1 MLKFLRSGLQRP
13 MTSPTYVNYDQ
24 PFDSVIAD
32 LGKLE
37 KSACSGMS
45 LMPVLGAFLVA
56 LPAAGFVVIFQ
67 DPDAPLFAYA
77 IVSVILL
84 VVAGVEFY
92 FVQNLRRHRLARA
105 ALRAWA
111 LARGW
116 TEQGRAY
123 VGLAEGRRCA
133 VTTLYRSRGR
143 NDYVLDG
150 LAFVVQL
157 TDYSAASAHMVE
169 RLGSQQQVLQGLD
182 AGLSSMLVKYSE

>member
-1 MLKFLRSGLQRP
+1 M
-13 MTSPTYVNYDQ
+13 
-24 PFDSVIAD
+24 
-32 LGKLE
+32 
-37 KSACSGMS
+37 
-45 LMPVLGAFLVA
+45 
-56 LPAAGFVVIFQ
+56 VIFQ

-92 FVQNLRRHRLARA
+92 FVQNSATPPVARA

-116 TEQGRAY
+116 TEQGRADY

>member
-1 MLKFLRSGLQRP
+1 MVIIVCGGSQQS
-13 MTSPTYVNYDQ
+13 MSSPSYISYEQ
-24 PFDSVIAD
+24 PFDSVLAD

-45 LMPVLGAFLVA
+45 LMPVLGAFLLA
-56 LPAAGFVVIFQ
+56 LPAAGFVVIVQ
-67 DPDAPLFAYA
+67 DPHAPLFAYA

-123 VGLAEGRRCA
+123 VGAVEGRRCA
-133 VTTLYRSRGR
+133 VAPLYRSRAR

-150 LAFVVQL
+150 FAFVVQL
-157 TDYSAASAHMVE
+157 TAYSAGAVHWVK
-169 RLGSQQQVLQGLD
+169 RLGSQQQVLQDLD
-182 AGLSSMLVKYSE
+182 AGLTATRFWN

>member
-1 MLKFLRSGLQRP
+1 MSS
-13 MTSPTYVNYDQ
+13 TSYVRYDQ

-56 LPAAGFVVIFQ
+56 LPAAGFVALLQSRGV
-67 DPDAPLFAYA
+67 PLGLY
-77 IVSVILL
+77 
-84 VVAGVEFY
+84 AGVLAMLLAIAAVEWY
-92 FVQNLRRHRLARA
+92 FVRNLRRHRLARA

-111 LARGW
+111 QARGW
-116 TEQGRAY
+116 TEEGRAY

-133 VTTLYRSRGR
+133 VTMLYRQRAR

-150 LAFVVQL
+150 FAFIVQL
-157 TDYSAASAHMVE
+157 TDYAAGGAHMLE

-182 AGLSSMLVKYSE
+182 AGLSSMLVKYSGFDRT